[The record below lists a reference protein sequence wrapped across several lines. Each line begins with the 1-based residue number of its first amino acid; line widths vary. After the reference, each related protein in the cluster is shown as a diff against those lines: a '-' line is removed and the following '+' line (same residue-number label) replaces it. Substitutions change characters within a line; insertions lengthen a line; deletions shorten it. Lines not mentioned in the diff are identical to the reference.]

1 MNATDKSP
9 LGTFLGTMLSTH
21 AHKMGLR
28 VDLQEDKIGRVHFV
42 RHDVTGSRSGE
53 DWFCFSLVLVSSD
66 HSVGIWTRDMMAKKQ
81 GPLDAERSYHFHPNT
96 FDRWL
101 DGWFEDAVL
110 EELTRP

>member
-1 MNATDKSP
+1 MTREVLMNATDKSP
-9 LGTFLGTMLSTH
+9 LGTFLWTMLSTH

-66 HSVGIWTRDMMAKKQ
+66 HSVGIWTRDMMAKSIPPYSRGSKSLALRF
-81 GPLDAERSYHFHPNT
+81 GTGIRFAFRCSIS
-96 FDRWL
+96 R
-101 DGWFEDAVL
+101 A
-110 EELTRP
+110 